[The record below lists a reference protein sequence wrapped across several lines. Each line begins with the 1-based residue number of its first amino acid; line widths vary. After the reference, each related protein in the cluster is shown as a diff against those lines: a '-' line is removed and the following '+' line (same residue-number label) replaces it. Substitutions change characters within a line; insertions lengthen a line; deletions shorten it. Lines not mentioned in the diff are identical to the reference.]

1 MEKSANKRWKESGST
16 LSFKEWIERE
26 NRKNEPEEV
35 NFLPFVGDTIRQA
48 SPIKVD
54 TSIIEKTIQEA
65 TDDLVKTSGYK
76 TISDE
81 KSSTIFGLDKNILL
95 FSTILIAGSVGFYFY
110 SKYKKK

>member
-35 NFLPFVGDTIRQA
+35 NFLPFVGDTTFEKA
-48 SPIKVD
+48 KVD

-65 TDDLVKTSGYK
+65 KDDLVKTSGYK
-76 TISDE
+76 TISNE
-81 KSSTIFGLDKNILL
+81 KSSTVFGLDKNILL
-95 FSTILIAGSVGFYFY
+95 FSTILIAGSLGFYFY